1 MELALPQH
9 YTMLD
14 ELETN
19 DPNGGSWERAALY
32 GAVIAGSIALGAALV
47 YGQYWL
53 AARMLGHSVRYVVR
67 KHGINSVMRVIALP
81 QVVFQWGSRGS
92 FSTTSLK

>member
-14 ELETN
+14 ELETHN
-19 DPNGGSWERAALY
+19 LNGGSWERAALY

-67 KHGINSVMRVIALP
+67 KHGINSVMRVIAAASGVSMGVAWKFLDYI
-81 QVVFQWGSRGS
+81 
-92 FSTTSLK
+92 T

>member
-9 YTMLD
+9 YTMLN
-14 ELETN
+14 EIESQEV
-19 DPNGGSWERAALY
+19 NGGSWERAALY
-32 GAVIAGSIALGAALV
+32 GAVIAGSVAIGAALV

-67 KHGINSVMRVIALP
+67 KHGINAVMRVIAAASGVSMRVAWKFLDYI
-81 QVVFQWGSRGS
+81 
-92 FSTTSLK
+92 T